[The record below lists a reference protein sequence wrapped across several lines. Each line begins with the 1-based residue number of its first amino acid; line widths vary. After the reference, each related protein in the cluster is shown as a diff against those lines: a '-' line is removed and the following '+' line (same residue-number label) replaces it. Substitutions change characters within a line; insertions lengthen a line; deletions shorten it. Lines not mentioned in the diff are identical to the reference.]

1 MEESSSEM
9 PNFNRVKENFMKR
22 IENEKNRQNSLLE
35 NSNGPKRKIT
45 KQTSKRNP
53 RVTSS
58 LYSNQKATSP
68 PSFSQ
73 QNAVEP
79 SSSLAELVALDQL
92 REAERLLRHKK
103 SSQPDMASSST
114 STHVS
119 TLTTLLTVLSPT
131 PVAEEGKVD
140 VDFAQLRQYGRRG
153 VDEDDLCNIDLEGEH
168 NRNEDHDSK
177 QESDFAELKEKNDVY
192 DNDDDD
198 EEDFRGDDMS
208 DSFDLYEYLF
218 SRGDGIT
225 DSSED
230 RKGLLSSMEEALPC
244 RNRVADSPSR
254 SSASSVSSS
263 SSSRS
268 SVGSCYTHSLSLSM
282 GEEEEEEEEAHDREY
297 ADMNGDSDI
306 DTETEIEMD
315 IKIHNSGR
323 GRGDSGNTQEL
334 VPVTSAL
341 SHSRAL
347 LCSLLRMQ
355 SLSGKGPLCSQFG
368 RTLSSRG
375 QEPVGQ
381 DTLAAGSSASAA
393 ETASFY
399 CSGSAEAAIA
409 EAVFG
414 GDVSELLQAQ
424 LELLRRVKAMLPLE
438 DGDNFLNN
446 TMGGGSGPGATH
458 TYHSS
463 TAQEL
468 RGSLPH
474 LAPLLST
481 SDTVSGGGGGG
492 GADMGLL
499 INPFHGNA
507 MARIM
512 QMLTHTIQSIELD
525 DRKTNRV
532 APAPKSSISTTKTH
546 YRYDHIS
553 VDDEKG
559 SEDDTENEE
568 NDHTVKRGDQKD
580 EEVRSSEP
588 KRGRGRGKDK
598 DKERDSDSLRERE
611 VCAQLQ
617 VSTGSLAM
625 LALTGRI
632 LRAEQRI
639 VALRRLYHQ
648 VRKKGSECRREC
660 VLSLAGNI
668 SLVYP
673 YTS

>member
-114 STHVS
+114 STPVS

-198 EEDFRGDDMS
+198 E
-208 DSFDLYEYLF
+208 
-218 SRGDGIT
+218 
-225 DSSED
+225 
-230 RKGLLSSMEEALPC
+230 
-244 RNRVADSPSR
+244 ADSPSR

-282 GEEEEEEEEAHDREY
+282 GEEEEEEEEEEEAHDREY

-347 LCSLLRMQ
+347 LCCLLRMQ

-375 QEPVGQ
+375 QDPVGQ

-474 LAPLLST
+474 LTPLLST
-481 SDTVSGGGGGG
+481 SDTVSGGGGG

-598 DKERDSDSLRERE
+598 DKERHSDSLRERE